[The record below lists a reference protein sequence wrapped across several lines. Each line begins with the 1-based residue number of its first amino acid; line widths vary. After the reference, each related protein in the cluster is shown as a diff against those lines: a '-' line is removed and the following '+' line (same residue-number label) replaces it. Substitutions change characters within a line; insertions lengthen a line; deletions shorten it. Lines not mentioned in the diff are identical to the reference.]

1 MIVNGT
7 RNPMSTA
14 LSGAHPVSV
23 VVELYGVPRMR
34 AGRRQYQ
41 VRATC
46 VGDAMAALEREC
58 PQLSGSVL
66 ANGWPLSAYRLSLNG
81 QFFVSNPALQLAEGD
96 ALVLIAA
103 DAGG

>member
-1 MIVNGT
+1 MIASGT
-7 RNPMSTA
+7 RNPMSAASSHTHA
-14 LSGAHPVSV
+14 SV

-34 AGRRQYQ
+34 AGRRQCQ

-58 PQLSGSVL
+58 PQLSGAVL
-66 ANGWPLSAYRLSLNG
+66 ANGWPLSAYRISLNG
-81 QFFVSNPALQLAEGD
+81 QFFVSDPAWKLAEGD
-96 ALVLIAA
+96 ALVLVAA